1 MTNKEIVDG
10 IMGHIREVTKDLGEE
25 QYAEVLESL
34 WFEIEDERSQCNWN
48 ETEC

>member
-1 MTNKEIVDG
+1 MS
-10 IMGHIREVTKDLGEE
+10 HIREVLKDLSEE

-34 WFEIEDERSQCNWN
+34 WLEIEDERSQCNWN

>member
-1 MTNKEIVDG
+1 MTNREIVSG
-10 IMGHIREVTKDLGEE
+10 IMSHIREVTKYLSEE

-48 ETEC
+48 DSDC

>member
-10 IMGHIREVTKDLGEE
+10 IMAHIREVTKDLGEE
-25 QYAEVLESL
+25 QYAEVPESL